1 MELLK
6 SAVLEKGK
14 VLAGDVLKV
23 DSFLNHQLDVS
34 LLSKMGKYVYDN
46 FSDCKVDRILTVEAS
61 GIAFACLT
69 AQFFCCPVVFAK
81 KSKTINLSGNFYTA
95 TVKSY
100 THGNTGEV
108 LVCKDYIKA
117 GENVL
122 IMDDFLARG
131 EAANGLVSIVE
142 GAGAKVVGVVAAIEK
157 GYQGGGD
164 ELRKKGYNVFSLAV
178 IDSMDGGTI
187 TFRET

>member
-6 SAVLEKGK
+6 SAILEKGK
-14 VLAGDVLKV
+14 VLPGDVLKV
-23 DSFLNHQLDVS
+23 DCFLNHQIDIQ

-46 FSDCKVDRILTVEAS
+46 FSDCRVDRILTVEAS

-81 KSKTINLSGNFYTA
+81 KSKTSNVPGDCYMA

-100 THGNTGEV
+100 THGNV
-108 LVCKDYIKA
+108 NDIIVSKDYIKA

-122 IMDDFLARG
+122 IMDDFLAHG
-131 EAANGLVSIVE
+131 EAANGLVSIVKS
-142 GAGAKVVGVVAAIEK
+142 AGAKVVGVVAAIEK
-157 GYQGGGD
+157 GYQKGGD
-164 ELRKKGYNVFSLAV
+164 ELRAKGYNVMSLAI
-178 IDSMDGGTI
+178 IDSMDLSGI
-187 TFRET
+187 KFREN

>member
-6 SAVLEKGK
+6 SAILEKGK
-14 VLAGDVLKV
+14 VLPGDVLKV
-23 DSFLNHQLDVS
+23 DCFLNHQIDIQ

-46 FSDCKVDRILTVEAS
+46 FSDCRVDRILTVEAS

-81 KSKTINLSGNFYTA
+81 KSRTSNVPGDCYMA

-100 THGNTGEV
+100 THGNV
-108 LVCKDYIKA
+108 NNIIVSKDYIKA

-122 IMDDFLARG
+122 IMDDFLAHG
-131 EAANGLVSIVE
+131 EAANGLVSIVKS
-142 GAGAKVVGVVAAIEK
+142 AGAKVVGVVAAIEK
-157 GYQGGGD
+157 GYQKGGD
-164 ELRKKGYNVFSLAV
+164 ELRAKGYNVMSLAI
-178 IDSMDGGTI
+178 IDSMDLSGI
-187 TFRET
+187 KFREN

>member
-6 SAVLEKGK
+6 STILEKGK
-14 VLAGDVLKV
+14 VLPGDVLKV
-23 DSFLNHQLDVS
+23 DCFLNHQLDVQ

-81 KSKTINLSGNFYTA
+81 KSRTSNVPGDCYMSV
-95 TVKSY
+95 VKSY
-100 THGNTGEV
+100 THGNTNNIIVSKEYV
-108 LVCKDYIKA
+108 KA

-122 IMDDFLARG
+122 IMDDFLAHG
-131 EAANGLVSIVE
+131 EAANGLVSIVKQ
-142 GAGAKVVGVVAAIEK
+142 ANANVVGVVAAIEK
-157 GYQGGGD
+157 GYQHGGD
-164 ELRKKGYNVFSLAV
+164 ELRAKGYNVMSLAI
-178 IDSMDGGTI
+178 IDKMDLSGI
-187 TFRET
+187 KFREN